1 MNRSVYFE
9 LCAYAFLQVWE
20 RRYCS
25 PKERHDIKQQIAEL
39 SKQDRFLLLDI
50 AARKWFRKR
59 KLQDKRG
66 KCNDGM
72 H

>member
-9 LCAYAFLQVWE
+9 LCAYAFFQVWE
-20 RRYCS
+20 KRHHS
-25 PKERHDIKQQIAEL
+25 KKEINGIKQQIAEL

-50 AARKWFRKR
+50 AASKWFRKR

-66 KCNDGM
+66 K
-72 H
+72 

>member
-9 LCAYAFLQVWE
+9 LCIYAFFQIWGKK
-20 RRYCS
+20 YHS
-25 PKERHDIKQQIAEL
+25 KKEFDEIKQQIAEL

-50 AARKWFRKR
+50 AAKTWFRKR
-59 KLQDKRG
+59 KLQNKQG
-66 KCNDGM
+66 NSNDSM

>member
-9 LCAYAFLQVWE
+9 LCVYAFFQVWKRKNYSVRE
-20 RRYCS
+20 F
-25 PKERHDIKQQIAEL
+25 EEIKQQIATL

-50 AARKWFRKR
+50 AAKKWFEKR
-59 KLQDKRG
+59 KLQEKRIL
-66 KCNDGM
+66 